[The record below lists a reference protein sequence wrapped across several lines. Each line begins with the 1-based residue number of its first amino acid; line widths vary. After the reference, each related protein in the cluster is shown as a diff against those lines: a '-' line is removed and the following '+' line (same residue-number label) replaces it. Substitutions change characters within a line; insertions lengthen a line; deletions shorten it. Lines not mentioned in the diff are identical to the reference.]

1 MAFETTVKVPG
12 DSVTYHFNPQLKKYA
27 LGDTGFVTNNAGAY
41 VMQRSLEPAKGL
53 ANAIKLKVVVNKDL
67 TGMKIKTV
75 NPNGAATVNIF
86 ARKENEEMVE
96 LYHFYLNELVDR
108 EILTVD

>member
-1 MAFETTVKVPG
+1 
-12 DSVTYHFNPQLKKYA
+12 
-27 LGDTGFVTNNAGAY
+27 
-41 VMQRSLEPAKGL
+41 
-53 ANAIKLKVVVNKDL
+53 
-67 TGMKIKTV
+67 MKIKTV

-86 ARKENEEMVE
+86 ARKDNEEMVE

>member
-53 ANAIKLKVVVNKDL
+53 ANAIKDL

-86 ARKENEEMVE
+86 ARKDNEEMVE